1 MKDPLMISMAT
12 YTLMI
17 SLAFWGGVASYM
29 RKVKSGLT
37 ARFSI
42 TELIGELFISGFV
55 GLITFYLCESAK
67 IDQMISAALVGI
79 AGHMGSRAIFLIEK
93 YLQSKFLKDS

>member
-1 MKDPLMISMAT
+1 
-12 YTLMI
+12 
-17 SLAFWGGVASYM
+17 M